1 MANMMATD
9 LRPTDRFTNLTRGVR
24 AFPGEVGIAQGL
36 AVSAGA
42 GFRKARTNGQQR
54 YCATYG
60 NHPRTVRA
68 PSPSAKQALGTG
80 SCWQRRLWSLSPRHF
95 LRGSRVVTRWSNG
108 QWQHLIPSCLWVS
121 GTSLPVLI
129 GPQVRVKAFN
139 RDQ

>member
-1 MANMMATD
+1 MMATD

-24 AFPGEVGIAQGL
+24 AFPVEVGIPQGL

-54 YCATYG
+54 
-60 NHPRTVRA
+60 H
-68 PSPSAKQALGTG
+68 
-80 SCWQRRLWSLSPRHF
+80 
-95 LRGSRVVTRWSNG
+95 
-108 QWQHLIPSCLWVS
+108 CLWVS

-129 GPQVRVKAFN
+129 GSQVRVQAFN